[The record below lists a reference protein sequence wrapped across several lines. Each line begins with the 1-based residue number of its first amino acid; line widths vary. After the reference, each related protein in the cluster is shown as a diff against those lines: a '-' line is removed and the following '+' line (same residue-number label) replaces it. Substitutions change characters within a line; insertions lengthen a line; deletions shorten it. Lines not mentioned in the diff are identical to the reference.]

1 MIAYLTTLAT
11 TSYGLT
17 NCESLNR
24 SKSLANFLGYTIV
37 SPTLMVL
44 SVPVGIDR
52 TIPFAKSDSTSLV

>member
-1 MIAYLTTLAT
+1 MMAYLTTLAT

-44 SVPVGIDR
+44 SVPIGIDR
-52 TIPFAKSDSTSLV
+52 TIPLQI